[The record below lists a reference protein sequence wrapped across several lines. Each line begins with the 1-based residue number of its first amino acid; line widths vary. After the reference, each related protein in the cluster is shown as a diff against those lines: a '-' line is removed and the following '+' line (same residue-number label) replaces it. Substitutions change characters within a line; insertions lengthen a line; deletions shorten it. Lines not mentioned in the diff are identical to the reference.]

1 MKKNIIFSL
10 SLLLPF
16 GMMLLYVWLTAS
28 ELPLRDNIYLIA
40 GGPIEAFLKGT
51 LTFSDLWRAS
61 DGQRFLGYNLF
72 LLANVK
78 WLSLNDKALALC
90 IPVFILFATVLLY
103 CNYKKSLLPERS
115 PEFIAASFFVLS
127 FIIFNVIQ
135 WESLIFG
142 YALAYQSSMPFFIMS
157 FITLEKFLD
166 HGGRKNFAAA
176 SISMALAVLVF
187 SGKLYIVFAPALLCT
202 FICFVFTKHVRFTQD
217 FRLRVLLI
225 ILLLSVITFIYSYR
239 IQHND
244 YVSDQVF
251 YAEQIFADPFQA
263 AQFLLASFGSSVV
276 GIDMFF
282 ASSYLTFQT
291 VVTFGCFIVL
301 LYMAALILFVNR
313 RLYEKTYLPFFLI
326 MLTLIYVI
334 FMTFRRFGLGLD
346 YGMAS
351 RFAYIHLFGLAAVSW
366 IFLYTLSGRNQLK
379 AFVKPFVF
387 AGVGIILAGL
397 LLTSVIVWQV
407 QPSRRAYLM
416 QLKNIAMHLD
426 TASTE
431 DLALFGECP
440 DQVRA
445 SLQLL
450 REHKMSVYRGISVEK
465 Q

>member
-16 GMMLLYVWLTAS
+16 VMMLLYVWLTAS

-40 GGPIEAFLKGT
+40 GGPIEAFLKGS

-90 IPVFILFATVLLY
+90 IPVFILFAAVLLY
-103 CNYKKSLLPERS
+103 CNYKKSFLPERS

-142 YALAYQSSMPFFIMS
+142 YALAYQSSMPFFMMS
-157 FITLEKFLD
+157 FITLERFLD
-166 HGGRKNFAAA
+166 HGGRKNFVAA

-187 SGKLYIVFAPALLCT
+187 SGKLYIVLAPALLCT
-202 FICFVFTKHVRFTQD
+202 FICYVFTQHVRFTQD

-225 ILLLSVITFIYSYR
+225 VLLLSVIIFIYSYQ

-251 YAEQIFADPFQA
+251 YAAEIFANPLQA
-263 AQFLLASFGSSVV
+263 AQFLLASFGVSII
-276 GIDMFF
+276 GIDAFF
-282 ASSYLTFQT
+282 AFSFLTLQT
-291 VVTFGCFIVL
+291 VVALGCFVVI
-301 LYMAALILFVNR
+301 LYIAALLLFVNQKM
-313 RLYEKTYLPFFLI
+313 YKKTYLPFFLI
-326 MLTLIYVI
+326 IQTLIYMV

-351 RFAYIHLFGLAAVSW
+351 RFAYIHLLGLAAIIW
-366 IFLYTLSGRNQLK
+366 IFIFALTRRKQLRLFKKLFLYGAGGVILSG
-379 AFVKPFVF
+379 
-387 AGVGIILAGL
+387 L
-397 LLTSVIVWQV
+397 LMGSAVTWHV
-407 QPSRRAYLM
+407 QPGRRAYFK
-416 QLKNIAMHLD
+416 QLNDIAMRVE
-426 TASTE
+426 TATDE
-431 DLALFGECP
+431 ELMNIGVWP
-440 DQVRA
+440 DQVRGA
-445 SLQLL
+445 LRLL
-450 REHKMSVYRGISVEK
+450 REHDLSIYRKGRTDNK
-465 Q
+465 